1 MKKRDKEKRGEPLEE
16 SWPRLKRREGEGTRE
31 LGGGW
36 KIERQRYGTA
46 YVHFYGEGSKQS
58 PARITLRAWRDVI
71 HLVVNATRSVPIKGS
86 WSLLS
91 PPEQSVGLIQA
102 EGDST
107 MSQSRDAANKCCAN
121 LQIELHV
128 SCTCRYTD
136 ESTLLEIILKIIS
149 SNLNSINL

>member
-1 MKKRDKEKRGEPLEE
+1 MKKKEERETWKTAWGE
-16 SWPRLKRREGEGTRE
+16 LKRRERE
-31 LGGGW
+31 RENARGKGW

-91 PPEQSVGLIQA
+91 PPEQSVWLIRG
-102 EGDST
+102 EDST
-107 MSQSRDAANKCCAN
+107 TSQSRANKRCAN
-121 LQIELHV
+121 LQVDLYAL
-128 SCTCRYTD
+128 STCRYTYFAVTD
-136 ESTLLEIILKIIS
+136 SIQ
-149 SNLNSINL
+149 NSFNKSQI

>member
-1 MKKRDKEKRGEPLEE
+1 MENRLRRVDRSWNGENE
-16 SWPRLKRREGEGTRE
+16 RERVRWE
-31 LGGGW
+31 W

-91 PPEQSVGLIQA
+91 PPEQSVWLIRC
-102 EGDST
+102 EGGST
-107 MSQSRDAANKCCAN
+107 MSQSHDVANKCCVN
-121 LQIELHV
+121 LQAELHV
-128 SCTCRYTD
+128 LSTYRHTCRIFLSD
-136 ESTLLEIILKIIS
+136 NIQ
-149 SNLNSINL
+149 NNINN